1 MTIKNE
7 LLNEK
12 YLNNKM
18 DDPKTR
24 RETKKTDKEKKGG
37 PYSSKHIRN
46 VEKIQSEKRKSLK
59 TKQR

>member
-1 MTIKNE
+1 
-7 LLNEK
+7 
-12 YLNNKM
+12 M

-37 PYSSKHIRN
+37 PYSSKHVRN

-59 TKQR
+59 MKQR